1 MNPCSSAQRRPAIDF
16 SALAASYAAS
26 TSSIAGR
33 RWTLEHGFIAQPDQ
47 FVRLKKL
54 DLVIS
59 AQNHLYLAGPSLV
72 NYWGP
77 LRAARTTPM
86 RAFIDQGLVVSGG
99 TDSAVV
105 PYPPLWVIY
114 HFVSRATISGGVL
127 GADQKISRRE
137 ALEVETIK
145 NAYLTFEERI
155 KGSIESGKVAD
166 LVVLPEDILTCNE
179 ALIERMEVVMTMVG
193 GKEVYRRK

>member
-1 MNPCSSAQRRPAIDF
+1 M
-16 SALAASYAAS
+16 
-26 TSSIAGR
+26 
-33 RWTLEHGFIAQPDQ
+33 
-47 FVRLKKL
+47 
-54 DLVIS
+54 
-59 AQNHLYLAGPSLV
+59 
-72 NYWGP
+72 
-77 LRAARTTPM
+77 
-86 RAFIDQGLVVSGG
+86 
-99 TDSAVV
+99 
-105 PYPPLWVIY
+105 
-114 HFVSRATISGGVL
+114 L